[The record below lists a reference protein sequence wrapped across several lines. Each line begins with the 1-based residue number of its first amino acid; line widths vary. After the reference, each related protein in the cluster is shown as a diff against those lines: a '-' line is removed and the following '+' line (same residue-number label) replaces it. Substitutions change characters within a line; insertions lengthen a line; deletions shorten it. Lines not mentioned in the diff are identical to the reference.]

1 MYKDLKFPVLIVH
14 RDIKADTVAGE
25 RVRGIA
31 HELEQDGFSILSTA
45 SSAEGRIVAS
55 THHGLAC
62 ILVAAE
68 GAGENQRLLQDVVEL
83 IRVARVRA
91 PQLPIFALGE
101 QVTIE
106 NAPAESM
113 ADLHQLRGI
122 LYLFE
127 DTVPFLARQVARAAR
142 NYLAGLLPPFF
153 RALVEHTAQSN
164 YSWHTPGHGGGV
176 AYRKSP
182 VGQAFHQFFGENTLR
197 SDLSVSVPELG
208 SLLDH
213 TGPLAEAED
222 RAARNFGADHTFFVI
237 NGTSTANK
245 IVWHSMVG
253 REDLVLVDRNCHKSI
268 LHSIIMTGAIPLYLT
283 PERNELG
290 IIGPIPL
297 SEFSKQSIAAK
308 IAASP
313 LARGREPKVKLA
325 VVTNSTYD
333 GLCYNAELIKQTL
346 GDSVEVLHFDEAWYA
361 YAAFHEFY
369 DGRYGMGTSRSEEGP
384 LVFATHSTHKMLAAF
399 SQASMIHVQDGGT
412 RKLDV
417 ARFNE
422 AFMMH
427 ISTSPQYGIIAS
439 LDVASAMMEGPAGRS
454 LIQETF
460 DEALSFRRA
469 LANVRQNLDRNAGM
483 FCFQAATVLQ
493 ELERHA
499 PEVLIA
505 ARAALADGSSL
516 ENGQCRQRELA
527 AGAFAEAPDI
537 SVDYALMERSDKVA
551 VVPCSIGWSDI
562 GSWQALRELS
572 AADENGNQV
581 RGESVLHD
589 VSNCYIDSPKRLVG
603 AVGVHDLI
611 IVDTPDALLVADAA
625 RSQDVKFVAQ
635 ELKRRG
641 HDAFRLHR
649 TVSRPWGTYTVLEEG
664 RRFKIKRIVVRP
676 KASLSLQMHHHRS
689 EHWIVVSGMAL
700 VENGER
706 EFLLNTNESTFIP
719 AGHSHRL
726 SNPGIID
733 LVMIEVQS
741 GEYLG
746 EDDIVRFN
754 DIYGRAPASDEKKA

>member
-1 MYKDLKFPVLIVH
+1 MYKDLNFPILIVH

-25 RVRGIA
+25 RVRAIA
-31 HELEQDGFSILSTA
+31 EELGKDGFTILSTA

-68 GAGENQRLLQDVVEL
+68 GAGENQRLLQDMVEL
-83 IRVARVRA
+83 IRIARVRA

-106 NAPAESM
+106 NAPADAM
-113 ADLHQLRGI
+113 ADLNHLRGI
-122 LYLFE
+122 LYLYE
-127 DTVPFLARQVARAAR
+127 DTVSFLARQVARAAH
-142 NYLAGLLPPFF
+142 NYLDGLLPPFF
-153 RALVEHTAQSN
+153 KALVQHTAQSN

-213 TGPLAEAED
+213 TGPLAEAEA

-253 REDLVLVDRNCHKSI
+253 RDDLVLVDRNCHKSI
-268 LHSIIMTGAIPLYLT
+268 LHSIIMTGAIPLYLC

-297 SEFSKQSIAAK
+297 SEFSKESIQAK
-308 IAASP
+308 IDASP
-313 LARGREPKVKLA
+313 LARGRAPKVKLA

-333 GLCYNAELIKQTL
+333 GLCYNAEMVKQAL

-369 DGRYGMGTSRSEEGP
+369 AGRYGMGTRCEAHSP
-384 LVFATHSTHKMLAAF
+384 LVFSTHSTHKLLAAF
-399 SQASMIHVQDGGT
+399 SQASMIHVQDGGA
-412 RKLDV
+412 RQLDRD
-417 ARFNE
+417 RFNE

-469 LANVRQNLDRNAGM
+469 LANLRQNLAADDWWFSIWQPDQAGGEGVHTGDWLLQPNADWHGFGEIAEDYVLLDPIKVTLVMPGLSADGRLTEAGIPAAVVSKFLWERGLVVEKTGLYSFLVLFSMGITKGKWSTLLTELLEFKRLYDANVPLLDALPSIAREGGARYAGM
-483 FCFQAATVLQ
+483 GLRDLCDELHGCYRENATAKALKHMYTVLPQ
-493 ELERHA
+493 VA
-499 PEVLIA
+499 IKP
-505 ARAALADGSSL
+505 AD
-516 ENGQCRQRELA
+516 A
-527 AGAFAEAPDI
+527 
-537 SVDYALMERSDKVA
+537 YDK
-551 VVPCSIGWSDI
+551 
-562 GSWQALRELS
+562 L
-572 AADENGNQV
+572 V
-581 RGESVLHD
+581 RGEVEAVPIEQLEGRLAAVMLVPYPPGIPLIMPGERFTAETRSIIDYLQFARTFDSQFPGFDAD
-589 VSNCYIDSPKRLVG
+589 VHGLQRDG
-603 AVGVHDLI
+603 AC
-611 IVDTPDALLVADAA
+611 
-625 RSQDVKFVAQ
+625 
-635 ELKRRG
+635 
-641 HDAFRLHR
+641 
-649 TVSRPWGTYTVLEEG
+649 YTVDC
-664 RRFKIKRIVVRP
+664 IK
-676 KASLSLQMHHHRS
+676 
-689 EHWIVVSGMAL
+689 E
-700 VENGER
+700 
-706 EFLLNTNESTFIP
+706 
-719 AGHSHRL
+719 
-726 SNPGIID
+726 
-733 LVMIEVQS
+733 
-741 GEYLG
+741 
-746 EDDIVRFN
+746 
-754 DIYGRAPASDEKKA
+754 

>member
-14 RDIKADTVAGE
+14 RDIKADTVAGD
-25 RVRGIA
+25 RVRAIA
-31 HELEQDGFSILSTA
+31 QELTQDGFSILPTA
-45 SSAEGRIVAS
+45 SAAEGRIVAS

-68 GAGENQRLLQDVVEL
+68 GAGENSRLLQDMVEL

-106 NAPAESM
+106 NAPAEAM
-113 ADLHQLRGI
+113 ADLNHLRGI
-122 LYLFE
+122 LYLYE
-127 DTVPFLARQVARAAR
+127 DTVSFLARQVARAAH
-142 NYLAGLLPPFF
+142 NYLDGLLPPFF
-153 RALVEHTAQSN
+153 KALVQHTAQSN

-213 TGPLAEAED
+213 TGPLAEAEA

-253 REDLVLVDRNCHKSI
+253 RDDLVLVDRNCHKSI
-268 LHSIIMTGAIPLYLT
+268 LHSIIMTGAIPLYLC

-297 SEFSKQSIAAK
+297 SEFSKASIQAK
-308 IAASP
+308 IDASP
-313 LARGREPKVKLA
+313 LARGRAPKVKLV

-333 GLCYNAELIKQTL
+333 GLCYNAEMVKQAL

-369 DGRYGMGTSRSEEGP
+369 AGRYGMGTQYDERSP
-384 LVFATHSTHKMLAAF
+384 LVFTTHSTHKLLAAF
-399 SQASMIHVQDGGT
+399 SQASMIHVQDGGQ
-412 RKLDV
+412 RQLDRD
-417 ARFNE
+417 RFNE

-469 LANVRQNLDRNAGM
+469 LANVRRNLSAEDWWFSIWQPGEADG
-483 FCFQAATVLQ
+483 ADSLKTSDWVLQ
-493 ELERHA
+493 PDADWHGFGEVADDYVLLDPIKVTLVMPGLNAAGKLEQQGIPAAVVSKFLWERGLVVEKTGLYSFLVLFSMGITKGKWSTLLTELLEFKRSYDANLPLIDVLPSIAHA
-499 PEVLIA
+499 GAGRYQGMGL
-505 ARAALADGSSL
+505 RDLCDALHGCYR
-516 ENGQCRQRELA
+516 ENATAKALKSMYTALPELA
-527 AGAFAEAPDI
+527 IKP
-537 SVDYALMERSDKVA
+537 
-551 VVPCSIGWSDI
+551 
-562 GSWQALRELS
+562 
-572 AADENGNQV
+572 ADAYDRLV
-581 RGESVLHD
+581 RGEVEAVPIDQLQGRIAAVMLVPYPPGIPLIMPGERFTAATRSILDYLAFARTFDQAFPGFDID
-589 VSNCYIDSPKRLVG
+589 VHGLQTEAGEYC
-603 AVGVHDLI
+603 
-611 IVDTPDALLVADAA
+611 VDC
-625 RSQDVKFVAQ
+625 
-635 ELKRRG
+635 
-641 HDAFRLHR
+641 
-649 TVSRPWGTYTVLEEG
+649 
-664 RRFKIKRIVVRP
+664 
-676 KASLSLQMHHHRS
+676 
-689 EHWIVVSGMAL
+689 L
-700 VENGER
+700 VE
-706 EFLLNTNESTFIP
+706 
-719 AGHSHRL
+719 
-726 SNPGIID
+726 
-733 LVMIEVQS
+733 
-741 GEYLG
+741 
-746 EDDIVRFN
+746 
-754 DIYGRAPASDEKKA
+754 

>member
-14 RDIKADTVAGE
+14 RDIKADTVAGD
-25 RVRGIA
+25 RVRAIA
-31 HELEQDGFSILSTA
+31 QELEQDGFSILSTA

-68 GAGENQRLLQDVVEL
+68 GAGENKTLLQDMVEL
-83 IRVARVRA
+83 IRIARRRA

-106 NAPAESM
+106 NAPAEAM
-113 ADLHQLRGI
+113 VDLNQLRGI

-142 NYLAGLLPPFF
+142 NYLDCLLPPFF
-153 RALVEHTAQSN
+153 KALVQHTAQSN

-213 TGPLAEAED
+213 TGPLAEAEA
-222 RAARNFGADHTFFVI
+222 RAARNFGADHTYFVI

-253 REDLVLVDRNCHKSI
+253 RDDLVLVDRNCHKSI
-268 LHSIIMTGAIPLYLT
+268 LHSIIMTGAIPLYLC

-297 SEFSKQSIAAK
+297 SEFSRESIQAK
-308 IAASP
+308 IDASP
-313 LARGREPKVKLA
+313 LAKGRVPSISGAMVKLV

-346 GDSVEVLHFDEAWYA
+346 GNSVEVLHFDEAWYA

-369 DGRYGMGTSRSEEGP
+369 AGRYGMGTVRSADTP
-384 LVFATHSTHKMLAAF
+384 LVFTTHSTHKLLAAF
-399 SQASMIHVQDGGT
+399 SQASMIHVQDGGK
-412 RKLDV
+412 RQLDRD
-417 ARFNE
+417 RFNE

-469 LANVRQNLDRNAGM
+469 LANLRQNLSADDWWFSIWQPAKAEGTDDVVTEDWLLQPQADWHGFGDVAEDYVLLDPIKVTLVTPGLTADGKLDERGIPAAVVSKFLWERGLVVEKTGLYSFLVLFSMGITKGKWSTLLTELLEFKRSYDANLPLSDVLPSIAQAGKAFYQDMGLRDLCDALHACYRENATAKALKRM
-483 FCFQAATVLQ
+483 YTVL
-493 ELERHA
+493 
-499 PEVLIA
+499 PEVAIKP
-505 ARAALADGSSL
+505 ADAYNL
-516 ENGQCRQRELA
+516 L
-527 AGAFAEAPDI
+527 
-537 SVDYALMERSDKVA
+537 
-551 VVPCSIGWSDI
+551 
-562 GSWQALRELS
+562 
-572 AADENGNQV
+572 V
-581 RGESVLHD
+581 RGEVEAVPIEQLEGRIAAVMLVPYPPGIPLIMPGERFTAQTRSIIDYLAFARTFDRSFPGFDAD
-589 VSNCYIDSPKRLVG
+589 VHGLQRED
-603 AVGVHDLI
+603 GV
-611 IVDTPDALLVADAA
+611 
-625 RSQDVKFVAQ
+625 
-635 ELKRRG
+635 
-641 HDAFRLHR
+641 
-649 TVSRPWGTYTVLEEG
+649 YTVDC
-664 RRFKIKRIVVRP
+664 IK
-676 KASLSLQMHHHRS
+676 A
-689 EHWIVVSGMAL
+689 
-700 VENGER
+700 
-706 EFLLNTNESTFIP
+706 
-719 AGHSHRL
+719 
-726 SNPGIID
+726 
-733 LVMIEVQS
+733 
-741 GEYLG
+741 
-746 EDDIVRFN
+746 
-754 DIYGRAPASDEKKA
+754 

>member
-14 RDIKADTVAGE
+14 RDIKADTVAGD
-25 RVRGIA
+25 RVRAIA
-31 HELEQDGFSILSTA
+31 QELTQDGFSILPTA
-45 SSAEGRIVAS
+45 SAAEGRIVAS

-68 GAGENQRLLQDVVEL
+68 GAGENSRLLQDMVEL

-106 NAPAESM
+106 NAPAEAM
-113 ADLHQLRGI
+113 ADLNQLRGI
-122 LYLFE
+122 LYLYE
-127 DTVPFLARQVARAAR
+127 DTVSFLARQVARAAH
-142 NYLAGLLPPFF
+142 NYLEGLLPPFF
-153 RALVEHTAQSN
+153 KALVQHTAQSN

-213 TGPLAEAED
+213 TGPLAEAEA

-253 REDLVLVDRNCHKSI
+253 RDDLVLVDRNCHKSI
-268 LHSIIMTGAIPLYLT
+268 LHSIIMTGAIPLYLC

-297 SEFSKQSIAAK
+297 SEFSRESIQAK
-308 IAASP
+308 IDASP
-313 LARGREPKVKLA
+313 LARGRAPKVKLA

-333 GLCYNAELIKQTL
+333 GLCYNAEMVKQAL

-369 DGRYGMGTSRSEEGP
+369 AGRYGMGTQCDAHSP
-384 LVFATHSTHKMLAAF
+384 LVFTTHSTHKLLAAF
-399 SQASMIHVQDGGT
+399 SQASMIHVQDGGQ
-412 RKLDV
+412 RQLDRD
-417 ARFNE
+417 RFNE

-469 LANVRQNLDRNAGM
+469 LANVRRNLNAEDWW
-483 FCFQAATVLQ
+483 F
-493 ELERHA
+493 
-499 PEVLIA
+499 
-505 ARAALADGSSL
+505 
-516 ENGQCRQRELA
+516 
-527 AGAFAEAPDI
+527 
-537 SVDYALMERSDKVA
+537 
-551 VVPCSIGWSDI
+551 SI
-562 GSWQALRELS
+562 WQPS
-572 AADENGNQV
+572 AADGADSLSTADWLLQPDADWHGFGEVANDYVLLDPIKVTLVMPGLNAAGKLEQQGIPAAVVSKFLWERGLVVEKTGLYSFLVLFSMGITKGKWSTLLTELLEFKRSYDANLPLIDVLPSIAHAGAWRYHGMGLRDLCDALHGCYRENATAKALKSMYTALPELAIKPADAYDRLV
-581 RGESVLHD
+581 RGEVEAVPIDQLQGRIAAVMLVPYPPGIPLIMPGERFTAATRSILDYLAFARTFDQAFPGFDID
-589 VSNCYIDSPKRLVG
+589 VHGLQTEAGEYC
-603 AVGVHDLI
+603 
-611 IVDTPDALLVADAA
+611 VDC
-625 RSQDVKFVAQ
+625 
-635 ELKRRG
+635 
-641 HDAFRLHR
+641 
-649 TVSRPWGTYTVLEEG
+649 
-664 RRFKIKRIVVRP
+664 
-676 KASLSLQMHHHRS
+676 
-689 EHWIVVSGMAL
+689 L
-700 VENGER
+700 VE
-706 EFLLNTNESTFIP
+706 
-719 AGHSHRL
+719 
-726 SNPGIID
+726 
-733 LVMIEVQS
+733 
-741 GEYLG
+741 
-746 EDDIVRFN
+746 
-754 DIYGRAPASDEKKA
+754 

>member
-14 RDIKADTVAGE
+14 RDIKADTVAGD
-25 RVRGIA
+25 RVRAIA
-31 HELEQDGFSILSTA
+31 QELEQDGFSILSTA

-68 GAGENQRLLQDVVEL
+68 GAGENKNLLQDMVEL
-83 IRVARVRA
+83 IRIARRRA

-106 NAPAESM
+106 NAPAEAM
-113 ADLHQLRGI
+113 VDLNQLRGI

-142 NYLAGLLPPFF
+142 NYLDCLLPPFF
-153 RALVEHTAQSN
+153 KALVQHTAQSN

-213 TGPLAEAED
+213 TGPLAEAEA
-222 RAARNFGADHTFFVI
+222 RAARNFGADHTYFVI

-253 REDLVLVDRNCHKSI
+253 RDDLVLVDRNCHKSI
-268 LHSIIMTGAIPLYLT
+268 LHSIIMTGAIPLYLC

-297 SEFSKQSIAAK
+297 SEFSRESIQAK
-308 IAASP
+308 IDASP
-313 LARGREPKVKLA
+313 LARGRVPSSSGAMVKLV

-346 GDSVEVLHFDEAWYA
+346 GNSVEVLHFDEAWYA

-369 DGRYGMGTSRSEEGP
+369 AGRYGMGTARTEAAP
-384 LVFATHSTHKMLAAF
+384 LVFTTHSTHKLLAAF
-399 SQASMIHVQDGGT
+399 SQASMIHVQDGGV
-412 RKLDV
+412 RQLDRD
-417 ARFNE
+417 RFNE

-469 LANVRQNLDRNAGM
+469 LANLRQNLSADDWWFSIWQPAKAEGTDDVVTQDWLLQPQADWHGFGEVAEDYVLLDPIKVTLVTPGLTADGKLAERGIPAAVVSKFLWERGLVVEKTGLYSFLVLFSMGITKGKWSTLLTELLEFKRSYDANLPLSDVLPSIAQAGKAFYQDMGLRDLCDALHACYRENATAKALKRM
-483 FCFQAATVLQ
+483 YTVL
-493 ELERHA
+493 
-499 PEVLIA
+499 PEVAIKP
-505 ARAALADGSSL
+505 AD
-516 ENGQCRQRELA
+516 A
-527 AGAFAEAPDI
+527 
-537 SVDYALMERSDKVA
+537 Y
-551 VVPCSIGWSDI
+551 
-562 GSWQALRELS
+562 
-572 AADENGNQV
+572 NQLV
-581 RGESVLHD
+581 RGEVEAVPIEQLEGRIAAVMLVPYPPGIPLIMPGERFTAQTRSIIDYLAFARTFDRSFPGFDAD
-589 VSNCYIDSPKRLVG
+589 VHGLQRES
-603 AVGVHDLI
+603 GV
-611 IVDTPDALLVADAA
+611 
-625 RSQDVKFVAQ
+625 
-635 ELKRRG
+635 
-641 HDAFRLHR
+641 
-649 TVSRPWGTYTVLEEG
+649 YTVDC
-664 RRFKIKRIVVRP
+664 IK
-676 KASLSLQMHHHRS
+676 A
-689 EHWIVVSGMAL
+689 
-700 VENGER
+700 
-706 EFLLNTNESTFIP
+706 
-719 AGHSHRL
+719 
-726 SNPGIID
+726 
-733 LVMIEVQS
+733 
-741 GEYLG
+741 
-746 EDDIVRFN
+746 
-754 DIYGRAPASDEKKA
+754 

>member
-14 RDIKADTVAGE
+14 RDIKADTVAGD
-25 RVRGIA
+25 RVRAIA
-31 HELEQDGFSILSTA
+31 QELEQDGFSILSTA

-68 GAGENQRLLQDVVEL
+68 GAGEDKRLLQDMVEL
-83 IRVARVRA
+83 IRISRVRA

-106 NAPAESM
+106 NAPAEAM
-113 ADLHQLRGI
+113 ADLNQLRGI

-142 NYLAGLLPPFF
+142 NYLDGLLPPFF
-153 RALVEHTAQSN
+153 KALVQHTAQSN

-213 TGPLAEAED
+213 TGPLAEAEA
-222 RAARNFGADHTFFVI
+222 RAARNFGADHTYFVI

-253 REDLVLVDRNCHKSI
+253 RDDLVLVDRNCHKSI
-268 LHSIIMTGAIPLYLT
+268 LHSIIMTGAIPLYLC

-297 SEFSKQSIAAK
+297 SEFSRESIQAK
-308 IAASP
+308 IDASP
-313 LARGREPKVKLA
+313 LARGRVPSSSGAMVKLV

-346 GDSVEVLHFDEAWYA
+346 GNSVEVLHFDEAWYA

-369 DGRYGMGTSRSEEGP
+369 AGRYGMGTARTEKAP
-384 LVFATHSTHKMLAAF
+384 LVFTTHSTHKLLAAF
-399 SQASMIHVQDGGT
+399 SQASMIHVQDGGQ
-412 RKLDV
+412 RQLDRD
-417 ARFNE
+417 RFNE

-469 LANVRQNLDRNAGM
+469 LANLRQNLSIDDWWFSIWQPPQAGGDNVATADWLLQPQADWHGFGEVAEDYVLLDPIKVTLVTPGLTAGGTLDAQGIPAAVVSKFLWERGLVVEKTGLYSFLVLFSMGITKGKWSTLLTELLEFKRSYDANLPLSDVLPSIAQVGKTFYQGMGLRDLCDALHACYRENATAKALKRM
-483 FCFQAATVLQ
+483 YTVL
-493 ELERHA
+493 
-499 PEVLIA
+499 PEVAIKP
-505 ARAALADGSSL
+505 AD
-516 ENGQCRQRELA
+516 A
-527 AGAFAEAPDI
+527 
-537 SVDYALMERSDKVA
+537 Y
-551 VVPCSIGWSDI
+551 
-562 GSWQALRELS
+562 
-572 AADENGNQV
+572 NQLV
-581 RGESVLHD
+581 RGEVEAVPIEQLEGRIAAVMLVPYPPGIPLIMPGERFTAQTRSIIDYLIFARTFDLSFPGFDAD
-589 VSNCYIDSPKRLVG
+589 VHGLQREE
-603 AVGVHDLI
+603 GV
-611 IVDTPDALLVADAA
+611 
-625 RSQDVKFVAQ
+625 
-635 ELKRRG
+635 
-641 HDAFRLHR
+641 
-649 TVSRPWGTYTVLEEG
+649 YTVDC
-664 RRFKIKRIVVRP
+664 I
-676 KASLSLQMHHHRS
+676 RS
-689 EHWIVVSGMAL
+689 
-700 VENGER
+700 
-706 EFLLNTNESTFIP
+706 
-719 AGHSHRL
+719 
-726 SNPGIID
+726 
-733 LVMIEVQS
+733 
-741 GEYLG
+741 
-746 EDDIVRFN
+746 
-754 DIYGRAPASDEKKA
+754 

>member
-14 RDIKADTVAGE
+14 RDIKADTVAGD
-25 RVRGIA
+25 RVRAIA
-31 HELEQDGFSILSTA
+31 QELTQDGFSILPTA
-45 SSAEGRIVAS
+45 SAAEGRIVAS

-68 GAGENQRLLQDVVEL
+68 GAGENSRLLHDMVEL

-106 NAPAESM
+106 NAPAEAM
-113 ADLHQLRGI
+113 ADLNHLRGI
-122 LYLFE
+122 LYLYE
-127 DTVPFLARQVARAAR
+127 DTVSFLARQVARAAH
-142 NYLAGLLPPFF
+142 NYLDGLLPPFF
-153 RALVEHTAQSN
+153 KALVQHTAQSN

-213 TGPLAEAED
+213 TGPLAEAEA

-253 REDLVLVDRNCHKSI
+253 RDDLVLVDRNCHKSI
-268 LHSIIMTGAIPLYLT
+268 LHSIIMTGAIPLYLC

-297 SEFSKQSIAAK
+297 SEFSKESIQAK
-308 IAASP
+308 IDASP
-313 LARGREPKVKLA
+313 LARGRAPKVKLA

-333 GLCYNAELIKQTL
+333 GLCYNAEMVKQAL

-369 DGRYGMGTSRSEEGP
+369 AGRYGMGTQYDERSP
-384 LVFATHSTHKMLAAF
+384 LVFTTHSTHKLLAAF
-399 SQASMIHVQDGGT
+399 SQASMIHVQDGG
-412 RKLDV
+412 RRQLDRD
-417 ARFNE
+417 RFNE

-469 LANVRQNLDRNAGM
+469 LANVRRNLSAEDWWFSIWQPG
-483 FCFQAATVLQ
+483 AADGADSLATADWVLQ
-493 ELERHA
+493 PDADWHGFG
-499 PEVLIA
+499 EV
-505 ARAALADGSSL
+505 AD
-516 ENGQCRQRELA
+516 
-527 AGAFAEAPDI
+527 
-537 SVDYALMERSDKVA
+537 DYVLLDPIKVTL
-551 VVPCSIGWSDI
+551 VMPG
-562 GSWQALRELS
+562 LS
-572 AADENGNQV
+572 AAGKLESQGIPAAVVSKFLWERGLVVEKTGLYSFLVLFSMGITKGKWSTLLTELLEFKRSYDANLPLIDVLPSIAHAGSGRYHGMGLRDLCDALHGCYRDNATAKALRSMYTALPEIAIKPADAYDRLV
-581 RGESVLHD
+581 RGEVEAVPIDQLQGRIAAVMLVPYPPGIPLIMPGERFTTQSRSILDYLAFARTFDKAFPGFD
-589 VSNCYIDSPKRLVG
+589 VD
-603 AVGVHDLI
+603 VHGLQ
-611 IVDTPDALLVADAA
+611 TDA
-625 RSQDVKFVAQ
+625 
-635 ELKRRG
+635 G
-641 HDAFRLHR
+641 H
-649 TVSRPWGTYTVLEEG
+649 YTVDC
-664 RRFKIKRIVVRP
+664 
-676 KASLSLQMHHHRS
+676 
-689 EHWIVVSGMAL
+689 L
-700 VENGER
+700 VE
-706 EFLLNTNESTFIP
+706 
-719 AGHSHRL
+719 
-726 SNPGIID
+726 
-733 LVMIEVQS
+733 
-741 GEYLG
+741 
-746 EDDIVRFN
+746 
-754 DIYGRAPASDEKKA
+754 

>member
-1 MYKDLKFPVLIVH
+1 MYKDLKFPILIVH
-14 RDIKADTVAGE
+14 RDIKADTVAGD
-25 RVRGIA
+25 RVRAIA
-31 HELEQDGFSILSTA
+31 HELEQEGFSILSTA

-68 GAGENQRLLQDVVEL
+68 GAGENKHLLQDMVEL
-83 IRVARVRA
+83 IRIARVRA

-106 NAPAESM
+106 NAPAEAM
-113 ADLHQLRGI
+113 ADLNQLRGI

-142 NYLAGLLPPFF
+142 NYLDGLLPPFF
-153 RALVEHTAQSN
+153 RALVQHTAQSN

-213 TGPLAEAED
+213 TGPLAEAEA

-245 IVWHSMVG
+245 IVWQAMVA
-253 REDLVLVDRNCHKSI
+253 RDDLVLVDRNCHKSV
-268 LHSIIMTGAIPLYLT
+268 LHSIIISGAIPLYLC

-297 SEFSKQSIAAK
+297 SEFSRASIQAK

-313 LARGREPKVKLA
+313 LAQARAASEVKLA

-369 DGRYGMGTSRSEEGP
+369 AGRYGMGTAREAGGP
-384 LVFATHSTHKMLAAF
+384 LVFSTHSTHKLLAAF
-399 SQASMIHVQDGGT
+399 SQASMIHVQDGGL
-412 RKLDV
+412 RQLDRD
-417 ARFNE
+417 RFNE

-460 DEALSFRRA
+460 DEALRFRRA
-469 LANVRQNLDRNAGM
+469 LANLRQNLSADDWWFSIWQPPQAEGADEVSTEHWLLQPQADWHGFGEVAADYVLLDPIKVTLVMPGLTAGGKLDERGIPAAVVSKFLWERGLVVEKTGLYSFLVLFSMGITKGKWSTLLTELLEFKRSYDVNLPLSSALPSIAKAGAARYSGMGLRDLCDELHACYRDNATAKALKRM
-483 FCFQAATVLQ
+483 YTVL
-493 ELERHA
+493 
-499 PEVLIA
+499 PEIVMKP
-505 ARAALADGSSL
+505 ADAYDQL
-516 ENGQCRQRELA
+516 
-527 AGAFAEAPDI
+527 
-537 SVDYALMERSDKVA
+537 
-551 VVPCSIGWSDI
+551 
-562 GSWQALRELS
+562 
-572 AADENGNQV
+572 V
-581 RGESVLHD
+581 RGEVEA
-589 VSNCYIDSPKRLVG
+589 VPIDRLEG
-603 AVGVHDLI
+603 RIAAVMLVPYPPGIPLI
-611 IVDTPDALLVADAA
+611 MPGERFTPATRSIVDYLAFARTFDRSFPGFDA
-625 RSQDVKFVAQ
+625 DVHGLQRHA
-635 ELKRRG
+635 G
-641 HDAFRLHR
+641 ANG
-649 TVSRPWGTYTVLEEG
+649 SPYTVDC
-664 RRFKIKRIVVRP
+664 IK
-676 KASLSLQMHHHRS
+676 
-689 EHWIVVSGMAL
+689 
-700 VENGER
+700 
-706 EFLLNTNESTFIP
+706 T
-719 AGHSHRL
+719 
-726 SNPGIID
+726 
-733 LVMIEVQS
+733 
-741 GEYLG
+741 
-746 EDDIVRFN
+746 
-754 DIYGRAPASDEKKA
+754 

>member
-14 RDIKADTVAGE
+14 RDIKADTVAGD
-25 RVRGIA
+25 RVRAIA
-31 HELEQDGFSILSTA
+31 QELTQDGFSILPTA
-45 SSAEGRIVAS
+45 SAAEGRIVAS

-68 GAGENQRLLQDVVEL
+68 GAGENSRLLQDMVEL

-106 NAPAESM
+106 NAPAEAM
-113 ADLHQLRGI
+113 ADLNHLRGI
-122 LYLFE
+122 LYLYE
-127 DTVPFLARQVARAAR
+127 DTVSFLARQVARAAH
-142 NYLAGLLPPFF
+142 NYLDGLLPPFF
-153 RALVEHTAQSN
+153 KALVQHTAQSN

-213 TGPLAEAED
+213 TGPLAEAEA

-253 REDLVLVDRNCHKSI
+253 RDDLVLVDRNCHKSI
-268 LHSIIMTGAIPLYLT
+268 LHSIIMTGAIPLYLC

-297 SEFSKQSIAAK
+297 SEFSRESIQAK
-308 IAASP
+308 IDASP
-313 LARGREPKVKLA
+313 LARGRAPKVKLA

-333 GLCYNAELIKQTL
+333 GLCYNAEMVKQAL

-369 DGRYGMGTSRSEEGP
+369 AGRYGMGTQCDEHSP
-384 LVFATHSTHKMLAAF
+384 LVFTTHSTHKLLAAF
-399 SQASMIHVQDGGT
+399 SQASMIHVQDGGQ
-412 RKLDV
+412 RQLDRD
-417 ARFNE
+417 RFNE

-469 LANVRQNLDRNAGM
+469 LANVRRNLDAEDWWFSIWQPGE
-483 FCFQAATVLQ
+483 ADGADSLSTADWVLQ
-493 ELERHA
+493 PDADWHGFGEVAGDYVLLDPIKVTLVMPGLNAAGKLEERGIPAAVVSKFLWERGLVVEKTGLYSFLVLFSMGITKGKWSTLLTELLEFKRSYDANLPLIDVLPSIAHA
-499 PEVLIA
+499 GGGRYQGMGL
-505 ARAALADGSSL
+505 RDLCDALHGCYRDNATAKALKSMYTAL
-516 ENGQCRQRELA
+516 PELA
-527 AGAFAEAPDI
+527 IKP
-537 SVDYALMERSDKVA
+537 
-551 VVPCSIGWSDI
+551 
-562 GSWQALRELS
+562 
-572 AADENGNQV
+572 ADAYDRLV
-581 RGESVLHD
+581 RGEVEAVPIDQLQGRIAAVMLVPYPPGIPLIMPGERFTAATRSILDYLAFARTFDQAFPGFDID
-589 VSNCYIDSPKRLVG
+589 VHGLQTEAGEYC
-603 AVGVHDLI
+603 
-611 IVDTPDALLVADAA
+611 VDC
-625 RSQDVKFVAQ
+625 
-635 ELKRRG
+635 
-641 HDAFRLHR
+641 
-649 TVSRPWGTYTVLEEG
+649 
-664 RRFKIKRIVVRP
+664 
-676 KASLSLQMHHHRS
+676 
-689 EHWIVVSGMAL
+689 L
-700 VENGER
+700 VE
-706 EFLLNTNESTFIP
+706 
-719 AGHSHRL
+719 
-726 SNPGIID
+726 
-733 LVMIEVQS
+733 
-741 GEYLG
+741 
-746 EDDIVRFN
+746 
-754 DIYGRAPASDEKKA
+754 

>member
-14 RDIKADTVAGE
+14 RDIKADTVAGD
-25 RVRGIA
+25 RVRAIA
-31 HELEQDGFSILSTA
+31 QELEQDGFSILSTA

-68 GAGENQRLLQDVVEL
+68 GAGENKNLLQDMVEL
-83 IRVARVRA
+83 IRIARRRA

-106 NAPAESM
+106 NAPAEAM
-113 ADLHQLRGI
+113 VDLNQLRGI

-142 NYLAGLLPPFF
+142 NYLDCLLPPFF
-153 RALVEHTAQSN
+153 KALVQHTAQSN

-213 TGPLAEAED
+213 TGPLAEAEA
-222 RAARNFGADHTFFVI
+222 RAARNFGADHTYFVI

-253 REDLVLVDRNCHKSI
+253 RDDLVLVDRNCHKSI
-268 LHSIIMTGAIPLYLT
+268 LHSIIMTGAIPLYLC

-297 SEFSKQSIAAK
+297 SEFSRESIQAK
-308 IAASP
+308 SDASP
-313 LARGREPKVKLA
+313 LARGRVPSSSGAMGKLV

-346 GDSVEVLHFDEAWYA
+346 GNSVEVLHFDEAWYA

-369 DGRYGMGTSRSEEGP
+369 NGRYGMGTARTEDTP
-384 LVFATHSTHKMLAAF
+384 LVFTTHSTHKLLAAF
-399 SQASMIHVQDGGT
+399 SQASMIHVQDGGK
-412 RKLDV
+412 RQLDRD
-417 ARFNE
+417 RFNE

-469 LANVRQNLDRNAGM
+469 LANLRQNLSSDDWWFSIWQPAKAEGADDVVTQDWLLQP
-483 FCFQAATVLQ
+483 QADWHGFGDVAEDYVL
-493 ELERHA
+493 LD
-499 PEVLIA
+499 PIKVTLVTPG
-505 ARAALADGSSL
+505 LTADGKL
-516 ENGQCRQRELA
+516 
-527 AGAFAEAPDI
+527 D
-537 SVDYALMERSDKVA
+537 ERGIPAA
-551 VVPCSIGWSDI
+551 VVSKFLWERGLVVEKTGLYSFLVLFSMGITKGKWSTLLTELLEFKRSYDANLPLSDVLPSIA
-562 GSWQALRELS
+562 QAGKTFYQGMGLR
-572 AADENGNQV
+572 
-581 RGESVLHD
+581 
-589 VSNCYIDSPKRLVG
+589 
-603 AVGVHDLI
+603 DLC
-611 IVDTPDALLVADAA
+611 DALHACYRENATA
-625 RSQDVKFVAQ
+625 KA
-635 ELKRRG
+635 LKRM
-641 HDAFRLHR
+641 
-649 TVSRPWGTYTVLEEG
+649 YTVLPEVAIKPADAYNQLVRCEVEAVPIEQLEGRIAAVMLVPYPPGIPLIMPGERFTAQTRSIIDYLAFARTFDRSFPGFDADVHGLQREEG
-664 RRFKIKRIVVRP
+664 IYTVDCIK
-676 KASLSLQMHHHRS
+676 A
-689 EHWIVVSGMAL
+689 
-700 VENGER
+700 
-706 EFLLNTNESTFIP
+706 
-719 AGHSHRL
+719 
-726 SNPGIID
+726 
-733 LVMIEVQS
+733 
-741 GEYLG
+741 
-746 EDDIVRFN
+746 
-754 DIYGRAPASDEKKA
+754 

>member
-14 RDIKADTVAGE
+14 RDIKADTVAGD
-25 RVRGIA
+25 RVRAIA
-31 HELEQDGFSILSTA
+31 QELTQDGFSILPTA
-45 SSAEGRIVAS
+45 SAAEGRIVAS

-68 GAGENQRLLQDVVEL
+68 GAGENSRLLQDMVEL

-106 NAPAESM
+106 NAPAEAM
-113 ADLHQLRGI
+113 ADLNQLRGI
-122 LYLFE
+122 LYLYE
-127 DTVPFLARQVARAAR
+127 DTVSFLARQVARAAH
-142 NYLAGLLPPFF
+142 NYLEGLLPPFF
-153 RALVEHTAQSN
+153 KALVQHTAQSN

-213 TGPLAEAED
+213 TGPLAEAEA

-253 REDLVLVDRNCHKSI
+253 HDDLVLVDRNCHKSI
-268 LHSIIMTGAIPLYLT
+268 LHSIIMTGAIPLYLC

-297 SEFSKQSIAAK
+297 SEFSRESIQAK
-308 IAASP
+308 IDASP
-313 LARGREPKVKLA
+313 LARGRAPKVKLA

-333 GLCYNAELIKQTL
+333 GLCYNAEMVKQAL

-369 DGRYGMGTSRSEEGP
+369 AGRYGMGTQCDAHSP
-384 LVFATHSTHKMLAAF
+384 LVFTTHSTHKLLAAF
-399 SQASMIHVQDGGT
+399 SQASMIHVQDGGQ
-412 RKLDV
+412 RQLDRD
-417 ARFNE
+417 RFNE

-469 LANVRQNLDRNAGM
+469 LANVRRNLNAEDWWFSIWQPG
-483 FCFQAATVLQ
+483 AADGADSLSTADWVLQ
-493 ELERHA
+493 PDADWHGFGEVANDYVLLDPIKVTLVMPGLNAAGKLEQQGIPAAVVSKFLWERGLVVEKTGLYSFLVLFSMGITKGKWSTLLTELLEFKRSYDANLPLIDVLPSIAHA
-499 PEVLIA
+499 GAGRYHGMGL
-505 ARAALADGSSL
+505 RDLCDALHGCYR
-516 ENGQCRQRELA
+516 ENATAKALKSMYTALPELA
-527 AGAFAEAPDI
+527 IKP
-537 SVDYALMERSDKVA
+537 
-551 VVPCSIGWSDI
+551 
-562 GSWQALRELS
+562 
-572 AADENGNQV
+572 ADAYDRLV
-581 RGESVLHD
+581 RGEVEAVPIDQLQGRIAAVMLVPYPPGIPLIMPGERFTAATHSILDYLAFARTFDQAFPGFDID
-589 VSNCYIDSPKRLVG
+589 VHGLQTEAGEYC
-603 AVGVHDLI
+603 
-611 IVDTPDALLVADAA
+611 VDC
-625 RSQDVKFVAQ
+625 
-635 ELKRRG
+635 
-641 HDAFRLHR
+641 
-649 TVSRPWGTYTVLEEG
+649 
-664 RRFKIKRIVVRP
+664 
-676 KASLSLQMHHHRS
+676 
-689 EHWIVVSGMAL
+689 L
-700 VENGER
+700 VE
-706 EFLLNTNESTFIP
+706 
-719 AGHSHRL
+719 
-726 SNPGIID
+726 
-733 LVMIEVQS
+733 
-741 GEYLG
+741 
-746 EDDIVRFN
+746 
-754 DIYGRAPASDEKKA
+754 

>member
-14 RDIKADTVAGE
+14 RDIKADTVAGD
-25 RVRGIA
+25 RVRAIA
-31 HELEQDGFSILSTA
+31 QELEQDGFSILSSA

-68 GAGENQRLLQDVVEL
+68 GAGENQTLLQDMVEL
-83 IRVARVRA
+83 IRIARRRA

-106 NAPAESM
+106 NAPAAAM
-113 ADLHQLRGI
+113 ADLNQLRGI

-142 NYLAGLLPPFF
+142 NYLDGLLPPFF
-153 RALVEHTAQSN
+153 KALVQHTAQSN

-213 TGPLAEAED
+213 TGPLAEAEE
-222 RAARNFGADHTFFVI
+222 RAARNFGADHTYFVI

-253 REDLVLVDRNCHKSI
+253 RDDLVLVDRNCHKSI
-268 LHSIIMTGAIPLYLT
+268 LHSIIMTGAIPLYLC

-297 SEFSKQSIAAK
+297 SEFSRESIQAK
-308 IAASP
+308 IDASP
-313 LARGREPKVKLA
+313 LARGRVPNSSGAMVKLV

-346 GDSVEVLHFDEAWYA
+346 GNSVEVLHFDEAWYA

-369 DGRYGMGTSRSEEGP
+369 AGRYGMGTARSADTP
-384 LVFATHSTHKMLAAF
+384 LVFTTHSTHKLLAAF
-399 SQASMIHVQDGGT
+399 SQASMIHVQDGGK
-412 RKLDV
+412 RQLDRD
-417 ARFNE
+417 RFNE

-469 LANVRQNLDRNAGM
+469 LANLRQNLSSDDWWFTIWQPAKAEGADDVMTENWLLQPQADWHGFGDVAEDYVLLDPIKVTLVMPGITADGTLDQRGIPAAVVSKFLWERGLVVEKTGLYSFLVLFSMGITKGKWSTLLTELLEFKRSYDANLPLANVLPSIAQAGKAFYQDMGLRDLCDALHACYRENATAKALKRM
-483 FCFQAATVLQ
+483 YTVL
-493 ELERHA
+493 
-499 PEVLIA
+499 PEVAIKP
-505 ARAALADGSSL
+505 AD
-516 ENGQCRQRELA
+516 A
-527 AGAFAEAPDI
+527 
-537 SVDYALMERSDKVA
+537 Y
-551 VVPCSIGWSDI
+551 
-562 GSWQALRELS
+562 
-572 AADENGNQV
+572 NQLV
-581 RGESVLHD
+581 RGEVEAVPIEQLEGRIAAVMLVPYPPGIPLIMPGERFTAQTRSIIDYLEFARTFDQSFPGFDAD
-589 VSNCYIDSPKRLVG
+589 VHGLQREG
-603 AVGVHDLI
+603 G
-611 IVDTPDALLVADAA
+611 
-625 RSQDVKFVAQ
+625 R
-635 ELKRRG
+635 
-641 HDAFRLHR
+641 
-649 TVSRPWGTYTVLEEG
+649 YTVDC
-664 RRFKIKRIVVRP
+664 IK
-676 KASLSLQMHHHRS
+676 A
-689 EHWIVVSGMAL
+689 
-700 VENGER
+700 
-706 EFLLNTNESTFIP
+706 
-719 AGHSHRL
+719 
-726 SNPGIID
+726 
-733 LVMIEVQS
+733 
-741 GEYLG
+741 
-746 EDDIVRFN
+746 
-754 DIYGRAPASDEKKA
+754 

>member
-14 RDIKADTVAGE
+14 RDIKADTVAGD
-25 RVRGIA
+25 RVRAIA
-31 HELEQDGFSILSTA
+31 QELTQDGFSILPTA
-45 SSAEGRIVAS
+45 SAAEGRIVAS

-68 GAGENQRLLQDVVEL
+68 GAGENSRLLQDMVEL

-106 NAPAESM
+106 NAPAEAM
-113 ADLHQLRGI
+113 ADLNHLRGI
-122 LYLFE
+122 LYLYE
-127 DTVPFLARQVARAAR
+127 DTVSFLARQVARAAH
-142 NYLAGLLPPFF
+142 NYLDGLLPPFF
-153 RALVEHTAQSN
+153 KALVQHTAQSN

-213 TGPLAEAED
+213 TGPLAEAEA

-253 REDLVLVDRNCHKSI
+253 RDDLVLVDRNCHKSI
-268 LHSIIMTGAIPLYLT
+268 LHSIIMTGAIPLYLC

-297 SEFSKQSIAAK
+297 SEFSRESIQAK
-308 IAASP
+308 IDASP
-313 LARGREPKVKLA
+313 LARGRAPKVKLA

-333 GLCYNAELIKQTL
+333 GLCYNAEMVKQAL

-369 DGRYGMGTSRSEEGP
+369 AGRYGMGTQCDEHSP
-384 LVFATHSTHKMLAAF
+384 LVFTTHSTHKLLAAF
-399 SQASMIHVQDGGT
+399 SQASMIHVQDGGQ
-412 RKLDV
+412 RQLDRD
-417 ARFNE
+417 RFNE

-469 LANVRQNLDRNAGM
+469 LANVRRNLDAEDWWFSIWQPGE
-483 FCFQAATVLQ
+483 ADGADSLSTADWVLQ
-493 ELERHA
+493 PDADWHGFGEVASDYVLLDPIKVTLVMPGLNAAGKLEQRGIPAAVVSKFLWERGLVVEKTGLYSFLVLFSMGITKGKWSTLLTELLEFKRSYDANLPLIDVLPSIAHA
-499 PEVLIA
+499 GGGRYQGMGL
-505 ARAALADGSSL
+505 RDLCDALHGCYR
-516 ENGQCRQRELA
+516 ENATAKALKSMYTALPELA
-527 AGAFAEAPDI
+527 IKP
-537 SVDYALMERSDKVA
+537 
-551 VVPCSIGWSDI
+551 
-562 GSWQALRELS
+562 
-572 AADENGNQV
+572 ADAYDRLV
-581 RGESVLHD
+581 RGEVEAVPIDQLQGRIAAVMLVPYPPGIPLIMPGERFTAATRSILDYLAFARTFDQAFPGFDID
-589 VSNCYIDSPKRLVG
+589 VHGLQTEAGEYC
-603 AVGVHDLI
+603 
-611 IVDTPDALLVADAA
+611 VDC
-625 RSQDVKFVAQ
+625 
-635 ELKRRG
+635 
-641 HDAFRLHR
+641 
-649 TVSRPWGTYTVLEEG
+649 
-664 RRFKIKRIVVRP
+664 
-676 KASLSLQMHHHRS
+676 
-689 EHWIVVSGMAL
+689 L
-700 VENGER
+700 VE
-706 EFLLNTNESTFIP
+706 
-719 AGHSHRL
+719 
-726 SNPGIID
+726 
-733 LVMIEVQS
+733 
-741 GEYLG
+741 
-746 EDDIVRFN
+746 
-754 DIYGRAPASDEKKA
+754 

>member
-14 RDIKADTVAGE
+14 RDIKADTVAGD
-25 RVRGIA
+25 RVREIA
-31 HELEQDGFSILSTA
+31 RELELEGFTIISTA
-45 SSAEGRIVAS
+45 SSTEGRIVAS

-68 GAGENQRLLQDVVEL
+68 GAGENQRLLHDVIEL

-106 NAPAESM
+106 NAPAEAM
-113 ADLHQLRGI
+113 ADLNQLRGL

-142 NYLAGLLPPFF
+142 NYLDGLLPPFF
-153 RALVEHTAQSN
+153 KALVQHTAESN

-213 TGPLAEAED
+213 TGPLAEAEA
-222 RAARNFGADHTFFVI
+222 RAARNFGADHTYFVI

-253 REDLVLVDRNCHKSI
+253 RDDLVLVDRNCHKSI
-268 LHSIIMTGAIPLYLT
+268 LHSIIMTGAIPLYLS

-297 SEFSKQSIAAK
+297 SEFTRESIQAK
-308 IAASP
+308 IDASP
-313 LARGREPKVKLA
+313 LARGRAPKVKLV

-333 GLCYNAELIKQTL
+333 GLCYNAELIKKTI

-369 DGRYGMGTSRSEEGP
+369 AGRYGMGTSRTDDGP
-384 LVFATHSTHKMLAAF
+384 LVFTTHSTHKLLAAF
-399 SQASMIHVQDGGT
+399 SQASMIHVQDGGA
-412 RKLDV
+412 RQLDRD
-417 ARFNE
+417 RFNE

-469 LANVRQNLDRNAGM
+469 LANLGQSFSGQDWWFSIWQPPLAEGADHVATHDWVLKPQADWHGFGDIADDYVLLDPIKVTLVTPGLTAGGALSDRGIPAAVVSKFLWERGLVVEKTGLYSFLVLFSMGITKGKWSTLLTELLEFKRSYDANVPLSQCLKSIASSDARYQSMGLRDLCDALHTCYRDNATPKALKRM
-483 FCFQAATVLQ
+483 YTVL
-493 ELERHA
+493 
-499 PEVLIA
+499 PEVAIKP
-505 ARAALADGSSL
+505 ADAYNHL
-516 ENGQCRQRELA
+516 
-527 AGAFAEAPDI
+527 
-537 SVDYALMERSDKVA
+537 
-551 VVPCSIGWSDI
+551 
-562 GSWQALRELS
+562 
-572 AADENGNQV
+572 V
-581 RGESVLHD
+581 RGEVEAVPVDQLQGRIAAVMLVPYPPGIPLIMPGERFTEATRSIIDYLYFARVFDRSFPGFDTD
-589 VSNCYIDSPKRLVG
+589 VHGLQ
-603 AVGVHDLI
+603 HQ
-611 IVDTPDALLVADAA
+611 DTPQG
-625 RSQDVKFVAQ
+625 RC
-635 ELKRRG
+635 
-641 HDAFRLHR
+641 
-649 TVSRPWGTYTVLEEG
+649 YTVDC
-664 RRFKIKRIVVRP
+664 IK
-676 KASLSLQMHHHRS
+676 
-689 EHWIVVSGMAL
+689 E
-700 VENGER
+700 
-706 EFLLNTNESTFIP
+706 
-719 AGHSHRL
+719 
-726 SNPGIID
+726 
-733 LVMIEVQS
+733 
-741 GEYLG
+741 
-746 EDDIVRFN
+746 
-754 DIYGRAPASDEKKA
+754 

>member
-14 RDIKADTVAGE
+14 RDIKADTVAGD
-25 RVRGIA
+25 RVRAIA
-31 HELEQDGFSILSTA
+31 QELTQDGFSILPTA
-45 SSAEGRIVAS
+45 SAAEGRIVAS

-68 GAGENQRLLQDVVEL
+68 GAGENSRLLQDMVEL

-106 NAPAESM
+106 NAPAEAM
-113 ADLHQLRGI
+113 ADLNHLRGI
-122 LYLFE
+122 LYLYE
-127 DTVPFLARQVARAAR
+127 DTVSFLARQVARAAH
-142 NYLAGLLPPFF
+142 NYLDGLLPPFF
-153 RALVEHTAQSN
+153 KALVQHTAQSN

-213 TGPLAEAED
+213 TGPLAEAEA

-253 REDLVLVDRNCHKSI
+253 RDDLVLVDRNCHKSI
-268 LHSIIMTGAIPLYLT
+268 LHSIIMTGAIPLYLC

-297 SEFSKQSIAAK
+297 SEFSKESIQAK
-308 IAASP
+308 IDASP
-313 LARGREPKVKLA
+313 LARGRAPKVKLA

-333 GLCYNAELIKQTL
+333 GLCYNAEMVKQAL

-369 DGRYGMGTSRSEEGP
+369 AGRYGMGTQYDEHSP
-384 LVFATHSTHKMLAAF
+384 LVFTTHSTHKLLAAF
-399 SQASMIHVQDGGT
+399 SQASMIHVQDGGQ
-412 RKLDV
+412 RQLDRD
-417 ARFNE
+417 RFNE

-469 LANVRQNLDRNAGM
+469 LANVRRNLTPEDWWFSIWQPGEADG
-483 FCFQAATVLQ
+483 ADSLTTADWVLQ
-493 ELERHA
+493 PDADWHGFGEVADDYVLLDPIKVTLVMPGLNAAGKLEPQGIPAAVVSKFLWERGLVVEKTGLYSFLVLFSMGITKGKWSTLLTELLEFKRSYDA
-499 PEVLIA
+499 NLPLIDVLPSIA
-505 ARAALADGSSL
+505 HTGGGRYQGMGLRDLCDALHGCYR
-516 ENGQCRQRELA
+516 ENATAKALKSMYTALPELA
-527 AGAFAEAPDI
+527 IKP
-537 SVDYALMERSDKVA
+537 
-551 VVPCSIGWSDI
+551 
-562 GSWQALRELS
+562 
-572 AADENGNQV
+572 ADAYDRLV
-581 RGESVLHD
+581 RGEVEAVPIDQLQGRIAAVMLVPYPPGIPLIMPGERFTAATRSILDYLAFARTFDQAFPGFDIDVHGLQTEAGEYSVD
-589 VSNCYIDSPKRLVG
+589 C
-603 AVGVHDLI
+603 
-611 IVDTPDALLVADAA
+611 
-625 RSQDVKFVAQ
+625 
-635 ELKRRG
+635 
-641 HDAFRLHR
+641 
-649 TVSRPWGTYTVLEEG
+649 
-664 RRFKIKRIVVRP
+664 
-676 KASLSLQMHHHRS
+676 
-689 EHWIVVSGMAL
+689 L
-700 VENGER
+700 VE
-706 EFLLNTNESTFIP
+706 
-719 AGHSHRL
+719 
-726 SNPGIID
+726 
-733 LVMIEVQS
+733 
-741 GEYLG
+741 
-746 EDDIVRFN
+746 
-754 DIYGRAPASDEKKA
+754 

>member
-1 MYKDLKFPVLIVH
+1 MYKDLNFPILIVH

-25 RVRGIA
+25 RVRAIA
-31 HELEQDGFSILSTA
+31 EELGKDGFTILSTA

-68 GAGENQRLLQDVVEL
+68 GAGENQRLLQDMVEL
-83 IRVARVRA
+83 IRIARVRA

-106 NAPAESM
+106 NAPADAM
-113 ADLHQLRGI
+113 ADLNHLRGI
-122 LYLFE
+122 LYLYE
-127 DTVPFLARQVARAAR
+127 DTVSFLARQVARAAH
-142 NYLAGLLPPFF
+142 NYLDGLLPPFF
-153 RALVEHTAQSN
+153 KALVQHTAQSN

-213 TGPLAEAED
+213 TGPLAEAEA

-253 REDLVLVDRNCHKSI
+253 RDDLVLVDRNCHKSI
-268 LHSIIMTGAIPLYLT
+268 LHSIIMTGAIPLYLC

-297 SEFSKQSIAAK
+297 SEFSRESIQAK
-308 IAASP
+308 IDASP
-313 LARGREPKVKLA
+313 LAKGRAPKVKLA

-333 GLCYNAELIKQTL
+333 GLCYNAEMVKQAL

-369 DGRYGMGTSRSEEGP
+369 AGRYGMGTHSDEHSP
-384 LVFATHSTHKMLAAF
+384 LVFTTHSTHKLLAAF
-399 SQASMIHVQDGGT
+399 SQASMIHVQDGGV
-412 RKLDV
+412 RQLDRD
-417 ARFNE
+417 RFNE

-469 LANVRQNLDRNAGM
+469 LANLRQNLAADDWWFSIWQPEQADGADAVATSDWLLAPGADWHGFGDVAEDYVLLDPIKVTLVMPGLSADGRLAEAGIPAAVVSKFLWERGLVVEKTGLYSFLVLFSMGITKGKWSTLLTELLEFKRLYDANVPLADALPSIAREGGARYAGM
-483 FCFQAATVLQ
+483 GLRDLCDELHACYRENAT
-493 ELERHA
+493 A
-499 PEVLIA
+499 KA
-505 ARAALADGSSL
+505 
-516 ENGQCRQRELA
+516 
-527 AGAFAEAPDI
+527 
-537 SVDYALMERSDKVA
+537 
-551 VVPCSIGWSDI
+551 
-562 GSWQALRELS
+562 
-572 AADENGNQV
+572 
-581 RGESVLHD
+581 
-589 VSNCYIDSPKRLVG
+589 
-603 AVGVHDLI
+603 
-611 IVDTPDALLVADAA
+611 
-625 RSQDVKFVAQ
+625 
-635 ELKRRG
+635 LKRM
-641 HDAFRLHR
+641 
-649 TVSRPWGTYTVLEEG
+649 YTVLPEVAIKPADAYDQLVRGGVEAVPIEQLEG
-664 RRFKIKRIVVRP
+664 RIAAV
-676 KASLSLQMHHHRS
+676 M
-689 EHWIVVSGMAL
+689 L
-700 VENGER
+700 VPYPPGIPLIMPGER
-706 EFLLNTNESTFIP
+706 FTAETRS
-719 AGHSHRL
+719 
-726 SNPGIID
+726 IID
-733 LVMIEVQS
+733 
-741 GEYLG
+741 YLQFARTFDSRFPG
-746 EDDIVRFN
+746 FDADVHGLQREDACYTVDCI
-754 DIYGRAPASDEKKA
+754 K

>member
-14 RDIKADTVAGE
+14 RDIKADTVAGD
-25 RVRGIA
+25 RVRAIA
-31 HELEQDGFSILSTA
+31 QELTQDGFSILPTA
-45 SSAEGRIVAS
+45 SAAEGRIVAS

-68 GAGENQRLLQDVVEL
+68 GAGENSRLLQDMVEL

-106 NAPAESM
+106 NAPAEAM
-113 ADLHQLRGI
+113 ADLNHLRGI
-122 LYLFE
+122 LYLYE
-127 DTVPFLARQVARAAR
+127 DTVSFLARQVARAAH
-142 NYLAGLLPPFF
+142 NYLDGLLPPFF
-153 RALVEHTAQSN
+153 KALVQHTAQSN

-213 TGPLAEAED
+213 TGPLAEAEA

-253 REDLVLVDRNCHKSI
+253 RDDLVLVDRNCHKSI
-268 LHSIIMTGAIPLYLT
+268 LHSIIMTGAIPLYLC

-297 SEFSKQSIAAK
+297 SEFSRESIQAK
-308 IAASP
+308 IDASP
-313 LARGREPKVKLA
+313 LARGRAPKVKLA

-333 GLCYNAELIKQTL
+333 GLCYNAEMVKQAL

-369 DGRYGMGTSRSEEGP
+369 AGRYGMGTQCDEQSP
-384 LVFATHSTHKMLAAF
+384 LVFTTHSTHKLLAAF
-399 SQASMIHVQDGGT
+399 SQASMIHVQDGGQ
-412 RKLDV
+412 RQLDRD
-417 ARFNE
+417 RFNE

-469 LANVRQNLDRNAGM
+469 LANVRRNLSAEDWWFSIWQPG
-483 FCFQAATVLQ
+483 AADGADALSTTDWVLQ
-493 ELERHA
+493 PDADWHGFGEVASDYVLLDPIKVTLVMPGLNAAGKLEEQGIPAAVVSKFLWERGLVVEKTGLYSFLVLFSMGITKGKWSTLLTELLEFKRSYDANLPLIDVLPSIAHA
-499 PEVLIA
+499 GAGRYHAMGL
-505 ARAALADGSSL
+505 RDLCDALHGCYR
-516 ENGQCRQRELA
+516 ENATAKALKSMYTALPELA
-527 AGAFAEAPDI
+527 IKPADA
-537 SVDYALMERSDKVA
+537 YDK
-551 VVPCSIGWSDI
+551 
-562 GSWQALRELS
+562 L
-572 AADENGNQV
+572 V
-581 RGESVLHD
+581 RGEVEAVPIDQLQGRIAAVMLVPYPPGIPLIMPGERFTAATRSILDYLAFARTFDQAFPGFDIDVHGLQTDVGEYSVD
-589 VSNCYIDSPKRLVG
+589 C
-603 AVGVHDLI
+603 
-611 IVDTPDALLVADAA
+611 
-625 RSQDVKFVAQ
+625 
-635 ELKRRG
+635 
-641 HDAFRLHR
+641 
-649 TVSRPWGTYTVLEEG
+649 
-664 RRFKIKRIVVRP
+664 
-676 KASLSLQMHHHRS
+676 
-689 EHWIVVSGMAL
+689 L
-700 VENGER
+700 VE
-706 EFLLNTNESTFIP
+706 
-719 AGHSHRL
+719 
-726 SNPGIID
+726 
-733 LVMIEVQS
+733 
-741 GEYLG
+741 
-746 EDDIVRFN
+746 
-754 DIYGRAPASDEKKA
+754 

>member
-14 RDIKADTVAGE
+14 RDIKADTVAGD
-25 RVRGIA
+25 RVRAIA
-31 HELEQDGFSILSTA
+31 QELTQDGFSILPTA
-45 SSAEGRIVAS
+45 SAAEGRIVAS

-68 GAGENQRLLQDVVEL
+68 GAGENSRLLQDMVEL

-106 NAPAESM
+106 NAPAEAM
-113 ADLHQLRGI
+113 ADLNHLRGI
-122 LYLFE
+122 LYLYE
-127 DTVPFLARQVARAAR
+127 DTVSFLARQVARAAH
-142 NYLAGLLPPFF
+142 NYLDGLLPPFF
-153 RALVEHTAQSN
+153 KALVQHTAQSN

-213 TGPLAEAED
+213 TGPLAEAEA

-253 REDLVLVDRNCHKSI
+253 RDDLVLVDRNCHKSI
-268 LHSIIMTGAIPLYLT
+268 LHSIIMTGAIPLYLC

-297 SEFSKQSIAAK
+297 SEFSKESIQAK
-308 IAASP
+308 IDASP
-313 LARGREPKVKLA
+313 LARGRAPRVKLA

-333 GLCYNAELIKQTL
+333 GLCYNAEMVKQAL

-369 DGRYGMGTSRSEEGP
+369 AGRYGMGTQYDEHSP
-384 LVFATHSTHKMLAAF
+384 LVFTTHSTHKLLAAF
-399 SQASMIHVQDGGT
+399 SQASMIHVQDGGQ
-412 RKLDV
+412 RQLDRD
-417 ARFNE
+417 RFNE

-469 LANVRQNLDRNAGM
+469 LANVRRNLSAEDWWFSIWQPG
-483 FCFQAATVLQ
+483 AADGADSLSTADWVLQ
-493 ELERHA
+493 PDADWHGFG
-499 PEVLIA
+499 EV
-505 ARAALADGSSL
+505 ADDYVLLDPIKVTLVMPGL
-516 ENGQCRQRELA
+516 NA
-527 AGAFAEAPDI
+527 AGKLEPQGIPA
-537 SVDYALMERSDKVA
+537 A
-551 VVPCSIGWSDI
+551 VVSKFLWERGLVVEKTGLYSFLVLFSMGITKGKWSTLLTELLEFKRSYDANLPLIDVLPSIAHAGAGRYQGMGLRDLCD
-562 GSWQALRELS
+562 ALHGCYRENATAKALKS
-572 AADENGNQV
+572 MYTALPEIAIKPADAYDRLV
-581 RGESVLHD
+581 RGEVEAVPIDQLQGRIAAVMLVPYPPGIPLIMPGERFTTQSRSILDYLAFARTFDQAFPGFDIDVHGLQTEAGEYSVD
-589 VSNCYIDSPKRLVG
+589 C
-603 AVGVHDLI
+603 
-611 IVDTPDALLVADAA
+611 
-625 RSQDVKFVAQ
+625 
-635 ELKRRG
+635 
-641 HDAFRLHR
+641 
-649 TVSRPWGTYTVLEEG
+649 
-664 RRFKIKRIVVRP
+664 
-676 KASLSLQMHHHRS
+676 
-689 EHWIVVSGMAL
+689 L
-700 VENGER
+700 VE
-706 EFLLNTNESTFIP
+706 
-719 AGHSHRL
+719 
-726 SNPGIID
+726 
-733 LVMIEVQS
+733 
-741 GEYLG
+741 
-746 EDDIVRFN
+746 
-754 DIYGRAPASDEKKA
+754 

>member
-14 RDIKADTVAGE
+14 RDIKADTVAGD
-25 RVRGIA
+25 RVRAIA
-31 HELEQDGFSILSTA
+31 QELTQDGFSILPTA
-45 SSAEGRIVAS
+45 SAAEGRIVAS

-68 GAGENQRLLQDVVEL
+68 GAGENSRLLQDMVEL

-106 NAPAESM
+106 NAPAEAM
-113 ADLHQLRGI
+113 ADLNHLRGI
-122 LYLFE
+122 LYLYE
-127 DTVPFLARQVARAAR
+127 DTVSFLARQVARAAH
-142 NYLAGLLPPFF
+142 NYLDGLLPPFF
-153 RALVEHTAQSN
+153 KALVQHTAQSN

-213 TGPLAEAED
+213 TGPLAEAEA

-253 REDLVLVDRNCHKSI
+253 RDDLVLVDRNCHKSI
-268 LHSIIMTGAIPLYLT
+268 LHSIIMTGAIPLYLC

-297 SEFSKQSIAAK
+297 SEFSKESIQAK
-308 IAASP
+308 IDASP
-313 LARGREPKVKLA
+313 LARGRAPRVKLA

-333 GLCYNAELIKQTL
+333 GLCYNAEMVKQAL

-369 DGRYGMGTSRSEEGP
+369 AGRYGMGTQYDERSP
-384 LVFATHSTHKMLAAF
+384 LVFTTHSTHKLLAAF
-399 SQASMIHVQDGGT
+399 SQASMIHVQDGGQ
-412 RKLDV
+412 RQLDRD
-417 ARFNE
+417 RFNE

-469 LANVRQNLDRNAGM
+469 LANVRRNLSAEDWWFSIWQPGRADGADSLTTSDWVLQPDADWHGFGEVADDYVLLDPIKVTLVMPGLNAAGKLEQQGIPAAVVSKFLWERGLVVEKTGLYSFLVLFSMGITKGKWSTLLTELLEFKRSYDANLPLIDVLPCIAHAGGGRYQGM
-483 FCFQAATVLQ
+483 GLRDLCDALHGCYRENATAKALKSMYTVL
-493 ELERHA
+493 
-499 PEVLIA
+499 P
-505 ARAALADGSSL
+505 
-516 ENGQCRQRELA
+516 ELA
-527 AGAFAEAPDI
+527 IKP
-537 SVDYALMERSDKVA
+537 
-551 VVPCSIGWSDI
+551 
-562 GSWQALRELS
+562 
-572 AADENGNQV
+572 ADAYDRLV
-581 RGESVLHD
+581 RGEVEAVPIDQLLGRIAAVMLVPYPPGIPLIMPGERFTAATRSILDYLTFARTFDQAFPGFDID
-589 VSNCYIDSPKRLVG
+589 VHGLQTEAGHYC
-603 AVGVHDLI
+603 
-611 IVDTPDALLVADAA
+611 VDC
-625 RSQDVKFVAQ
+625 
-635 ELKRRG
+635 
-641 HDAFRLHR
+641 
-649 TVSRPWGTYTVLEEG
+649 
-664 RRFKIKRIVVRP
+664 
-676 KASLSLQMHHHRS
+676 
-689 EHWIVVSGMAL
+689 L
-700 VENGER
+700 VE
-706 EFLLNTNESTFIP
+706 
-719 AGHSHRL
+719 
-726 SNPGIID
+726 
-733 LVMIEVQS
+733 
-741 GEYLG
+741 
-746 EDDIVRFN
+746 
-754 DIYGRAPASDEKKA
+754 

>member
-14 RDIKADTVAGE
+14 RDIKADTVAGD
-25 RVRGIA
+25 RVRAIA
-31 HELEQDGFSILSTA
+31 QELEQDGFSILSTA

-68 GAGENQRLLQDVVEL
+68 GAGENKNLLQDMVEL
-83 IRVARVRA
+83 IRIARRRA

-106 NAPAESM
+106 NAPAEAM
-113 ADLHQLRGI
+113 VDLNQLRGI

-142 NYLAGLLPPFF
+142 NYLDCLLPPFF
-153 RALVEHTAQSN
+153 KALVQHTAQSN

-213 TGPLAEAED
+213 TGPLAEAEA
-222 RAARNFGADHTFFVI
+222 RAARNFGADHTYFVI

-253 REDLVLVDRNCHKSI
+253 RDDLVLVDRNCHKSI
-268 LHSIIMTGAIPLYLT
+268 LHSIIMTGAIPLYLC

-297 SEFSKQSIAAK
+297 SEFSRESIQAK
-308 IAASP
+308 IDASP
-313 LARGREPKVKLA
+313 LARGRVPSSSGAMVKLV

-346 GDSVEVLHFDEAWYA
+346 GNSVEVLHFDEAWYA

-369 DGRYGMGTSRSEEGP
+369 AGRYGMGTARTEAAP
-384 LVFATHSTHKMLAAF
+384 LVFTTHSTHKLLAAF
-399 SQASMIHVQDGGT
+399 SQASMIHVQDGGV
-412 RKLDV
+412 RQLDRD
-417 ARFNE
+417 RFNE

-469 LANVRQNLDRNAGM
+469 LANLRQNLSADDWWFSIWQPAKAEGTDDVVTQDWLLQPQADWHGFGEVAEDYVLLDPIKVTLVTPGLTADGKLDERGIPAAVVSKFLWERGLVVEKTGLYSFLVLFSMGITKGKWSTLLTELLEFKRSYDANLPLSDVLPSIAQAGRTFYQDMGLRDLCDALHACYRENATAKALKRM
-483 FCFQAATVLQ
+483 YTVL
-493 ELERHA
+493 
-499 PEVLIA
+499 PEVAIKP
-505 ARAALADGSSL
+505 AD
-516 ENGQCRQRELA
+516 A
-527 AGAFAEAPDI
+527 
-537 SVDYALMERSDKVA
+537 Y
-551 VVPCSIGWSDI
+551 
-562 GSWQALRELS
+562 
-572 AADENGNQV
+572 NQLV
-581 RGESVLHD
+581 RGEVEALPIEQLEGRIAAVMLVPYPPGIPLIMPGERFTAQTRSIIDYLAFARTFDRSFPGFDAD
-589 VSNCYIDSPKRLVG
+589 VHGLQREN
-603 AVGVHDLI
+603 GV
-611 IVDTPDALLVADAA
+611 
-625 RSQDVKFVAQ
+625 
-635 ELKRRG
+635 
-641 HDAFRLHR
+641 
-649 TVSRPWGTYTVLEEG
+649 YTVDC
-664 RRFKIKRIVVRP
+664 IK
-676 KASLSLQMHHHRS
+676 A
-689 EHWIVVSGMAL
+689 
-700 VENGER
+700 
-706 EFLLNTNESTFIP
+706 
-719 AGHSHRL
+719 
-726 SNPGIID
+726 
-733 LVMIEVQS
+733 
-741 GEYLG
+741 
-746 EDDIVRFN
+746 
-754 DIYGRAPASDEKKA
+754 